1 MRLNETSPIQD
12 RYAVTL
18 EDVAV
23 RRGNRLVLD
32 HVFLSIR
39 QGEITGLLGPNGA
52 GKTTLLSVIMGLL
65 PVSSGTL
72 TVFGEQDL
80 VRRQTLRSRIGIVL
94 QETALYDE
102 LTTLENLQFAAA
114 LYDVPNADT
123 RIGEVLDL
131 LALSSRARDRAGQL
145 SGGLR
150 RRVTIARALLPSPE
164 LLIVDEPTL
173 GVDVEARHTIWSH
186 LRLLRSGG
194 TTVIVSTNYLD
205 EALALCD
212 QAAVLR
218 DGRILV
224 METPE
229 ALVARA
235 GTCLDIACRQE
246 DQEAIAAALTD
257 TQSVYRITTTPSG
270 VSVFLEGSAVPDL
283 VLRQVMAVAAIT
295 GFRLR
300 GADMAEVFHA
310 LDDLQDDREDHQ
322 EYGAAE

>member
-1 MRLNETSPIQD
+1 MQNAD
-12 RYAVTL
+12 AVTL

-23 RRGNRLVLD
+23 RRGNRLVLE
-32 HVFLSIR
+32 HVFLSIK

-72 TVFGEQDL
+72 TVLGEQNSFQ
-80 VRRQTLRSRIGIVL
+80 RRALRSRIGIVL

-123 RIGEVLDL
+123 RIGEVLGL
-131 LALSSRARDRAGQL
+131 LGLSGRAGDRTGQL

-164 LLIVDEPTL
+164 MLIVDEPTL

-205 EALALCD
+205 EAVALCD
-212 QAAVLR
+212 RAAVLR
-218 DGRILV
+218 GGRILV
-224 METPE
+224 VETPD

-246 DQEAIAAALTD
+246 DQDTIAAALAENE
-257 TQSVYRITTTPSG
+257 SVYRITATPSG
-270 VSVFLEGSAVPDL
+270 VSVFLEGSAVPES
-283 VLRQVMAVAAIT
+283 VLSQVMAAAAIT

-300 GADMAEVFHA
+300 SADMAEVFHA
-310 LDDLQDDREDHQ
+310 LDDLEVK
-322 EYGAAE
+322 AAQ

>member
-1 MRLNETSPIQD
+1 MQNAD
-12 RYAVTL
+12 AVTM

-32 HVFLSIR
+32 HVFLSIK

-52 GKTTLLSVIMGLL
+52 GKTTLLNVIMGLL

-72 TVFGEQDL
+72 TVLGEQSSFQ
-80 VRRQTLRSRIGIVL
+80 RRALRSRIGIVL

-102 LTTLENLQFAAA
+102 LTTRENLQFAAA
-114 LYDVPNADT
+114 LYDVAETDT
-123 RIGEVLDL
+123 RIREVLDL
-131 LALSSRARDRAGQL
+131 LGLSSRAGERTGQL

-150 RRVTIARALLPSPE
+150 RRVTIARALLSSPE
-164 LLIVDEPTL
+164 MLIVDEPTL

-212 QAAVLR
+212 RAAVLR
-218 DGRILV
+218 GGRILV
-224 METPE
+224 TEPPE

-235 GTCLDIACRQE
+235 GTCLDIDCRQE
-246 DQEAIAAALTD
+246 DQDAIAAALAETE
-257 TQSVYRITTTPSG
+257 SVYRIAATPSG
-270 VSVFLEGSAVPDL
+270 VAVFLEGSAVPEP
-283 VLRQVMAVAAIT
+283 VLRQVMAAAAIT

-300 GADMAEVFHA
+300 SADLAEVFHA
-310 LDDLQDDREDHQ
+310 LDDLEQREG
-322 EYGAAE
+322 E

>member
-1 MRLNETSPIQD
+1 MQD
-12 RYAVTL
+12 KNAVTM

-52 GKTTLLSVIMGLL
+52 GKTTLLSVVMGLL
-65 PVSSGTL
+65 PISSGTL
-72 TVFGEQDL
+72 TVLGERDL
-80 VRRQTLRSRIGIVL
+80 ARQRALRSRIGIVL

-102 LTTLENLQFAAA
+102 LTTRENLQFAAS
-114 LYDVPNADT
+114 LYDVPDADN
-123 RIGEVLDL
+123 RIKEVLDL
-131 LALSSRARDRAGQL
+131 LGLSARAKDRTGQL

-164 LLIVDEPTL
+164 MLIVDEPTL

-212 QAAVLR
+212 KPAVLR
-218 DGRILV
+218 GGRILV
-224 METPE
+224 TETPE

-235 GTCLDIACRQE
+235 GTCLDIDCRQE
-246 DQEAIAAALTD
+246 DQDAIAAALAEVE
-257 TQSVYRITTTPSG
+257 SVYRITATPSG
-270 VSVFLEGSAVPDL
+270 VSVFLEGSAVPEP
-283 VLRQVMAVAAIT
+283 VLRQVMAAAAIT

-300 GADMAEVFHA
+300 SADMAEVFHA
-310 LDDLQDDREDHQ
+310 LDDLEDSLEVRELEVRETQ
-322 EYGAAE
+322 

>member
-1 MRLNETSPIQD
+1 MQNAD
-12 RYAVTL
+12 AVTM

-32 HVFLSIR
+32 HVFLSIK

-52 GKTTLLSVIMGLL
+52 GKTTLLNVIMGLL

-72 TVFGEQDL
+72 TVLGEQSSFQ
-80 VRRQTLRSRIGIVL
+80 RRALRSRIGIVL

-102 LTTLENLQFAAA
+102 LTTRENLQFAAA
-114 LYDVPNADT
+114 LYDVAEADT
-123 RIGEVLDL
+123 RIREVLDL
-131 LALSSRARDRAGQL
+131 LGLSSRAGERTGQL

-150 RRVTIARALLPSPE
+150 RRVTIARALLSSPE
-164 LLIVDEPTL
+164 MLIVDEPTL

-212 QAAVLR
+212 RAAVLR
-218 DGRILV
+218 GGRILV
-224 METPE
+224 TETPE

-235 GTCLDIACRQE
+235 GTCLDIDCRQE
-246 DQEAIAAALTD
+246 DQDAIAAALAETE
-257 TQSVYRITTTPSG
+257 SVYRIAATPSG
-270 VSVFLEGSAVPDL
+270 VAVFLEGSAVPEP
-283 VLRQVMAVAAIT
+283 VLRQVMAAAAIT

-300 GADMAEVFHA
+300 SADLAEVFHA
-310 LDDLQDDREDHQ
+310 LDDLEQREG
-322 EYGAAE
+322 E

>member
-1 MRLNETSPIQD
+1 M
-12 RYAVTL
+12 
-18 EDVAV
+18 
-23 RRGNRLVLD
+23 RRGNRPVLD
-32 HVFLSIR
+32 HVFLGIR

-72 TVFGEQDL
+72 TVLGEQEPA
-80 VRRQTLRSRIGIVL
+80 RRQALRGRIGIVL

-102 LTTLENLQFAAA
+102 LTTRENLQFAAA
-114 LYDVPNADT
+114 LYDVPKADT
-123 RIGEVLDL
+123 RIEEVLEL
-131 LALSSRARDRAGQL
+131 LGLSGRAGDRTGQL

-212 QAAVLR
+212 RAAVLR
-218 DGRILV
+218 GGRILV
-224 METPE
+224 TEPPE

-246 DQEAIAAALTD
+246 DQEAIAAALADTD
-257 TQSVYRITTTPSG
+257 SVYRITATPSG
-270 VSVFLEGSAVPDL
+270 VSVFLEGSAVPEP
-283 VLRQVMAVAAIT
+283 VLRQVMATAPIT

-310 LDDLQDDREDHQ
+310 LDDLEEGQGESLSS
-322 EYGAAE
+322 E

>member
-1 MRLNETSPIQD
+1 MQD
-12 RYAVTL
+12 TDAVTM

-23 RRGNRLVLD
+23 RRGDRLVLD
-32 HVFLSIR
+32 HVFLRIR

-72 TVFGEQDL
+72 TVLGERDMA
-80 VRRQTLRSRIGIVL
+80 RRRTLRGRIGIVL

-102 LTTLENLQFAAA
+102 LTTRENLQFAAA
-114 LYDVPNADT
+114 LYDVPKADT
-123 RIGEVLDL
+123 RIEEVLEL
-131 LALSSRARDRAGQL
+131 LGLAGRAGERTGQL

-164 LLIVDEPTL
+164 MLIVDEPTL

-212 QAAVLR
+212 RAAVLR
-218 DGRILV
+218 GGRILV

-246 DQEAIAAALTD
+246 DQDAIAAALTE
-257 TQSVYRITTTPSG
+257 TESVYRITATSSG
-270 VSVFLEGSAVPDL
+270 VSVFLEGTAVPEP
-283 VLRQVMAVAAIT
+283 VLRQVMAAAPIT

-300 GADMAEVFHA
+300 SADMAEVFHA
-310 LDDLQDDREDHQ
+310 LDDLKDTPSQRK
-322 EYGAAE
+322 AE

>member
-1 MRLNETSPIQD
+1 MPHTPQETP
-12 RYAVTL
+12 YAVTL

-23 RRGNRLVLD
+23 RRGTRPVLD
-32 HVFLSIR
+32 HVFLRIR

-52 GKTTLLSVIMGLL
+52 GKTTLLSVILGLL

-72 TVFGEQDL
+72 TVLGEQEPA
-80 VRRQTLRSRIGIVL
+80 RRQALRSRIGIVL

-102 LTTLENLQFAAA
+102 LTTRENLQFAAA
-114 LYDVPNADT
+114 LYDVPNAET

-131 LALSSRARDRAGQL
+131 LGLSGRAGDRTGQL

-212 QAAVLR
+212 RAAVLR
-218 DGRILV
+218 GGRILV
-224 METPE
+224 TESPE

-235 GTCLDIACRQE
+235 GTCLDIDCRQE
-246 DQEAIAAALTD
+246 DQDAIAAALTE
-257 TQSVYRITTTPSG
+257 TQSVYRITGTPSG
-270 VSVFLEGSAVPDL
+270 VSVFLEGSAVPEP
-283 VLRQVMAVAAIT
+283 VLRQVMAAAPIT

-310 LDDLQDDREDHQ
+310 LDDLEEGQGESLSS
-322 EYGAAE
+322 E

>member
-1 MRLNETSPIQD
+1 MQNAD
-12 RYAVTL
+12 AVTL

-23 RRGNRLVLD
+23 RRGSRPVLE
-32 HVFLSIR
+32 HVFLRIK

-72 TVFGEQDL
+72 TVLGEQNAFK
-80 VRRQTLRSRIGIVL
+80 RRALRSRIGIVL

-102 LTTLENLQFAAA
+102 LTTRENLQFAAA
-114 LYDVPNADT
+114 LYDVPNADG
-123 RIGEVLDL
+123 RIQEVLGL
-131 LALSSRARDRAGQL
+131 LGLSGRAGDRTGQL

-164 LLIVDEPTL
+164 MLIVDEPTL

-205 EALALCD
+205 EAVALCD
-212 QAAVLR
+212 RAAVLR
-218 DGRILV
+218 GGRILV
-224 METPE
+224 VETPD

-246 DQEAIAAALTD
+246 DQDAIAAALAENE
-257 TQSVYRITTTPSG
+257 SVYRITATPSG
-270 VSVFLEGSAVPDL
+270 VSVFLEGSAVPES
-283 VLRQVMAVAAIT
+283 VLSQVMAAAAIT

-300 GADMAEVFHA
+300 SADMAEVFHA
-310 LDDLQDDREDHQ
+310 LDDLDPVK
-322 EYGAAE
+322 AAQ